1 MADPF
6 TILDERDITTDTSAS
21 VLEDL
26 VKDYINNT
34 WIVLRMM
41 LWLKQQDP
49 YLDFRIHYDD
59 NDEVDAVLGKLD
71 GVGLCLRFIV
81 GKFSF
86 MSVRLKQLI
95 PLEYVTFPLLL

>member
-41 LWLKQQDP
+41 L
-49 YLDFRIHYDD
+49 
-59 NDEVDAVLGKLD
+59 
-71 GVGLCLRFIV
+71 
-81 GKFSF
+81 
-86 MSVRLKQLI
+86 
-95 PLEYVTFPLLL
+95 